1 MSARATTIGFSLLA
15 LFLAVVPL
23 TAANEYSLRLFMIFL
38 IYAIVSVGLNVLVG
52 RAEQRPNGPLERA
65 GLASASSAVMAG
77 PVRATTIAGKVVSN
91 GLGRA

>member
-38 IYAIVSVGLNVLVG
+38 IYAIVSV
-52 RAEQRPNGPLERA
+52 
-65 GLASASSAVMAG
+65 
-77 PVRATTIAGKVVSN
+77 
-91 GLGRA
+91 

>member
-52 RAEQRPNGPLERA
+52 LA
-65 GLASASSAVMAG
+65 GLVSLG
-77 PVRATTIAGKVVSN
+77 PGWLVCCRLLCRGHIVEALRV
-91 GLGRA
+91 